1 MTTSKVTKD
10 FIAFRKYI
18 RSKELSVNE
27 QYLLELL
34 FEYHNS
40 DLGYAYPTV
49 QTLMEAFNTSSK
61 PRVILTI
68 KKLEKKGLI
77 TVERKK
83 RSNNKYFVTDIAN
96 FINDSAS
103 NSDSEADSTQPKDTT
118 ESVQATE
125 IEAVEPQAE
134 ETGKVKTV
142 INRFKGLFLSEQQK
156 AVINSTP
163 FDVLEKALNSIK
175 VNNVNGTYILGAIER
190 ATKNVTSF
198 FTGNSQHIGF
208 NNFTPREYDYDAL
221 EKKLLGWA

>member
-40 DLGYAYPTV
+40 DLGYAYPTI

-83 RSNNKYFVTDIAN
+83 RCNNKYFVTDIAN
-96 FINDSAS
+96 FITGSDTDS
-103 NSDSEADSTQPKDTT
+103 NQPEDDTKN
-118 ESVQATE
+118 VQAVE
-125 IEAVEPQAE
+125 VEVVEPIAE
-134 ETGKVKTV
+134 ETSNVKTV
-142 INRFKGLFLSEQQK
+142 INRFKGLVLSVQQK
-156 AVINSTP
+156 AVINNTP